1 MKTKRK
7 KLITVMLGIIL
18 LISQQIIAGTNYT
31 KTVTSTGGTVSA
43 TEFAPTLQETGQTLH
58 WNNLRIKNGATVTI
72 DFSGVPG
79 FQRLDGA
86 SGSQAQITSAGTS
99 ISIGYFAL
107 SGGVEK
113 EFRINLD
120 INYYGVPQFN
130 GADVP
135 SNIVITE
142 SNKNDVV
149 SVPNIAS
156 VGWRKNSATGEVIA
170 IGSSISL
177 AALQA
182 SGATTFVADM
192 DDGQSNSFSDG
203 TPASESKYTFS
214 ITPLAPTLSVA
225 PTAITNVAAAGE
237 SKTLTVTSNAA
248 WTATSDQSWATLSTS
263 SGTNNGTV
271 NVTLAQ
277 NTGTTPRTVTL
288 TFTAG
293 SLTRTVTITQ
303 DGATSTLSTTLAST
317 TNVAAAGGIAGVNV
331 VSNTNWSITTSG
343 LPSWVTLSTSSGT
356 NNGTVNVTLAQN
368 TGIAPRTV
376 TLTFTAGSLTRTVTI
391 TQDGATPTLSVSP
404 TTLSPTAAGGTAT
417 VTVASNVAVWSVAS
431 NQGWATVSP
440 ASGANNGTVTV
451 TFAANT
457 GTSPRTAKLTF
468 SATGLPNQ
476 EVQITQPGTAPM
488 LSVAPASIT
497 NVAAAG
503 ESKTLAVTSNAGPW
517 TVTSDK
523 SWATLSAPGGTNNGS
538 ITVTLAPNTGI
549 APRTVTL
556 TFTAGSLTRTVTIT
570 QDGATP
576 TLSATLASTTN
587 VAAGGGIAGVNVVSN
602 TNWSITT
609 SGLPSWV
616 TLSTSSG
623 TNNGTVNVTLAQNTG
638 ASPRTVTLTFTAGA
652 LTRTVTITQNGTGT
666 PPTPPTPPSPP
677 TPSTPTLSLSIE
689 VIRSNGNREM
699 EEVEVSA
706 TGDWYIRT
714 PDWISATPSSGRGNR
729 TVTFR
734 IEENTTGV
742 AREAKVTVTSGS
754 LSQTVKVYQAALN
767 PKSQKKVAKLILSDT
782 SVVLKEKAFY
792 HLTVDVLPIDA
803 ASKDIVWKS
812 SDPTIAT
819 VVNGHV
825 TILKKGEVTITVK
838 ALDGSGVSASCKI
851 DIQSTVG
858 NELYPEEPRVWSDG
872 NILYIRLVKPEQVS
886 VYTTNGQ
893 LVLRQKMNGDSAVSL
908 SSGIYFIRIGD
919 QETKKVAIY

>member
-277 NTGTTPRTVTL
+277 NTGTT
-288 TFTAG
+288 
-293 SLTRTVTITQ
+293 
-303 DGATSTLSTTLAST
+303 
-317 TNVAAAGGIAGVNV
+317 
-331 VSNTNWSITTSG
+331 
-343 LPSWVTLSTSSGT
+343 
-356 NNGTVNVTLAQN
+356 
-368 TGIAPRTV
+368 PRTV

>member
-31 KTVTSTGGTVSA
+31 KIVTSTGGTISA
-43 TEFAPTLQETGQTLH
+43 TQFDATRIIAGGIAK

-72 DFSGVPG
+72 DFSGIPDIQSVE
-79 FQRLDGA
+79 
-86 SGSQAQITSAGTS
+86 GSSITTAQITSTGTTEIKFKTGTGAS
-99 ISIGYFAL
+99 
-107 SGGVEK
+107 EK
-113 EFRINLD
+113 EFRINLHV
-120 INYYGVPQFN
+120 NYYGVPQFN
-130 GADVP
+130 GAAVP

-156 VGWRKNSATGEVIA
+156 VGWRKNSATGDVIA
-170 IGSSISL
+170 IASSISL

-182 SGATTFVADM
+182 SGATIFVADM

-237 SKTLTVTSNAA
+237 SKTLTVTSNVA
-248 WTATSDQSWATLSTS
+248 WTVASNQPWATLSTS

-277 NTGTTPRTVTL
+277 NTGIAPRAVTL

-303 DGATSTLSTTLAST
+303 DGATPTLSATLAST
-317 TNVAAAGGIAGVNV
+317 TNVAAGGGIAGVNV
-331 VSNTNWSITTSG
+331 VSNTSWNITTSG

-451 TFAANT
+451 TFTANT

-488 LSVAPASIT
+488 LSVTPTAIT

-503 ESKTLAVTSNAGPW
+503 ESKTLTVTSNAGPW

-523 SWATLSAPGGTNNGS
+523 SWATLSAPGGTNNG
-538 ITVTLAPNTGI
+538 TVNVTLAQNTGI

-556 TFTAGSLTRTVTIT
+556 TFTAGS
-570 QDGATP
+570 
-576 TLSATLASTTN
+576 
-587 VAAGGGIAGVNVVSN
+587 
-602 TNWSITT
+602 
-609 SGLPSWV
+609 
-616 TLSTSSG
+616 
-623 TNNGTVNVTLAQNTG
+623 
-638 ASPRTVTLTFTAGA
+638 

-689 VIRSNGNREM
+689 VIKSNGNREM

-767 PKSQKKVAKLILSDT
+767 PKPQKKVAKLILSDT

-893 LVLRQKMNGDSAVSL
+893 LVLHQKMNGNNEVSL
-908 SSGIYFIRIGD
+908 SSGIYFVRIGD

>member
-7 KLITVMLGIIL
+7 KLITVMIGIIL
-18 LISQQIIAGTNYT
+18 LVSQQLSAGTNYV
-31 KTVTSTGGTVSA
+31 KTVNSTGGTVNASEFVSTYAGA
-43 TEFAPTLQETGQTLH
+43 TIPK

-72 DFSGVPG
+72 DFSGI
-79 FQRLDGA
+79 LDIQ
-86 SGSQAQITSAGTS
+86 SVEGSSITTAQITSAGFVEIKFKTGTGAS
-99 ISIGYFAL
+99 
-107 SGGVEK
+107 EK

-120 INYYGVPQFN
+120 VNYYGVPQFN

-142 SNKNDVV
+142 SNKNNVV
-149 SVPNIAS
+149 SVPNITS
-156 VGWRKNSATGEVIA
+156 VIWRKNSATGEVIA
-170 IGSSISL
+170 TGSSISL

-182 SGATTFVADM
+182 SGATTFVADTY
-192 DDGQSNSFSDG
+192 DGTGNDLADG
-203 TPASESKYTFS
+203 TPGGESKYTFS

-237 SKTLTVTSNAA
+237 SKTLTVTSNVA
-248 WTATSDQSWATLSTS
+248 WSVASDQSWATLSTS

-271 NVTLAQ
+271 NVTLAP
-277 NTGTTPRTVTL
+277 NTGTSPRTVTL

-303 DGATSTLSTTLAST
+303 DGVTPTLSATLAST
-317 TNVAAAGGIAGVNV
+317 TNVAAGGGIAGVNV

-391 TQDGATPTLSVSP
+391 TQDGAIPTLSVSP

-451 TFAANT
+451 TFTANT

-503 ESKTLAVTSNAGPW
+503 ESKTLTVTSNAGPW

-538 ITVTLAPNTGI
+538 ITVTLAPNTGTT
-549 APRTVTL
+549 PRTVTL

-576 TLSATLASTTN
+576 T
-587 VAAGGGIAGVNVVSN
+587 
-602 TNWSITT
+602 
-609 SGLPSWV
+609 
-616 TLSTSSG
+616 
-623 TNNGTVNVTLAQNTG
+623 
-638 ASPRTVTLTFTAGA
+638 
-652 LTRTVTITQNGTGT
+652 
-666 PPTPPTPPSPP
+666 PPTPPSPP
-677 TPSTPTLSLSIE
+677 TPPTPSTLSLSIE

-767 PKSQKKVAKLILSDT
+767 PKLQKKVAKLILSDT

-886 VYTTNGQ
+886 VYTISGQ
-893 LVLRQKMNGDSAVSL
+893 RIRYQKMNGDNAVSL
-908 SSGIYFIRIGD
+908 QQGIYVVRIGD
-919 QETKKVAIY
+919 QATQKVAIY

>member
-7 KLITVMLGIIL
+7 KLITVMIGIIL
-18 LISQQIIAGTNYT
+18 LVSQQIIAGTNYT

-58 WNNLRIKNGATVTI
+58 WNNLRIKNGETVTI

-79 FQRLDGA
+79 FQRLNGA

-120 INYYGVPQFN
+120 VNYYGIPQFH

-149 SVPNIAS
+149 TIPGGFPSITWYSNGSVLSSLNDQSS
-156 VGWRKNSATGEVIA
+156 VSLSDLQATGK
-170 IGSSISL
+170 
-177 AALQA
+177 
-182 SGATTFVADM
+182 T
-192 DDGQSNSFSDG
+192 SFTVKQYDG
-203 TPASESKYTFS
+203 TGNTFTDGTSAGLTQYSFS
-214 ITPLAPTLSVA
+214 ITPLAPTPTLSVA

-237 SKTLTVTSNAA
+237 SKTLTITSNAA
-248 WTATSDQSWATLSTS
+248 WTATSDQSWATLSVS

-277 NTGTTPRTVTL
+277 NTGT
-288 TFTAG
+288 
-293 SLTRTVTITQ
+293 S
-303 DGATSTLSTTLAST
+303 
-317 TNVAAAGGIAGVNV
+317 
-331 VSNTNWSITTSG
+331 
-343 LPSWVTLSTSSGT
+343 
-356 NNGTVNVTLAQN
+356 
-368 TGIAPRTV
+368 
-376 TLTFTAGSLTRTVTI
+376 
-391 TQDGATPTLSVSP
+391 
-404 TTLSPTAAGGTAT
+404 
-417 VTVASNVAVWSVAS
+417 
-431 NQGWATVSP
+431 
-440 ASGANNGTVTV
+440 
-451 TFAANT
+451 
-457 GTSPRTAKLTF
+457 
-468 SATGLPNQ
+468 
-476 EVQITQPGTAPM
+476 
-488 LSVAPASIT
+488 
-497 NVAAAG
+497 
-503 ESKTLAVTSNAGPW
+503 
-517 TVTSDK
+517 
-523 SWATLSAPGGTNNGS
+523 
-538 ITVTLAPNTGI
+538 
-549 APRTVTL
+549 PRTVTL

-623 TNNGTVNVTLAQNTG
+623 TNNGTVNVTLAPNTGTAPRTVTLTFTAGSLTRTVTITQDGATPTLSVSPTTLSPTAAGGTATVTVTSNVAAWSVVSNQGWATVSPASGANNGTVTVTFAANTGTSPRTAKLTFSATGLPNQEVQITQPGTAPMLSVAPASITNVAAAGESKTLTVTSNAGPWTVTSDKSWATLSAPGGTNNGSITVTLAQNTG
-638 ASPRTVTLTFTAGA
+638 TSPRTVTLTFTAGS
-652 LTRTVTITQNGTGT
+652 LTRTVTITQDGAT
-666 PPTPPTPPSPP
+666 PTPPTPPSPP

-714 PDWISATPSSGRGNR
+714 PDWISTTPSSGRGNR

-893 LVLRQKMNGDSAVSL
+893 LVLHQKMNGNNEVSL
-908 SSGIYFIRIGD
+908 SSGIYFVRIGD

>member
-7 KLITVMLGIIL
+7 KLITVMIGIIL
-18 LISQQIIAGTNYT
+18 LISQQIIAGTDYT

-43 TEFAPTLQETGQTLH
+43 TEFDATRIIAGGIAK
-58 WNNLRIKNGATVTI
+58 WNNLRIKNGETVTI
-72 DFSGVPG
+72 DFSGIPDIQSVE
-79 FQRLDGA
+79 
-86 SGSQAQITSAGTS
+86 GSSITTAQITSAGTVEIKFKTGTGTS
-99 ISIGYFAL
+99 
-107 SGGVEK
+107 EK
-113 EFRINLD
+113 EFRINLHV
-120 INYYGVPQFN
+120 NYYGVPQFN

-149 SVPNIAS
+149 TIPNGKITDIIWYGDGVELSNVPRGTAS
-156 VGWRKNSATGEVIA
+156 V
-170 IGSSISL
+170 SL
-177 AALQA
+177 ATLQA
-182 SGATTFVADM
+182 SGKTSFTLSM
-192 DDGQSNSFSDG
+192 DDGTSNALADG
-203 TPASESKYTFS
+203 KPGGETKYSFS
-214 ITPLAPTLSVA
+214 ITPLATTTPVASVTLNES
-225 PTAITNVAAAGE
+225 
-237 SKTLTVTSNAA
+237 SKTLEIGNSFTLNATVLPA
-248 WTATSDQSWATLSTS
+248 TATNKAVIWSTS
-263 SGTNNGTV
+263 DPGKASISSTSGPSITV
-271 NVTLAQ
+271 NALAAGTTTIKVRTVDGNHEASCLVTVNPPATTPVASVTL
-277 NTGTTPRTVTL
+277 NE
-288 TFTAG
+288 
-293 SLTRTVTITQ
+293 S
-303 DGATSTLSTTLAST
+303 
-317 TNVAAAGGIAGVNV
+317 
-331 VSNTNWSITTSG
+331 
-343 LPSWVTLSTSSGT
+343 
-356 NNGTVNVTLAQN
+356 
-368 TGIAPRTV
+368 
-376 TLTFTAGSLTRTVTI
+376 
-391 TQDGATPTLSVSP
+391 
-404 TTLSPTAAGGTAT
+404 
-417 VTVASNVAVWSVAS
+417 
-431 NQGWATVSP
+431 
-440 ASGANNGTVTV
+440 
-451 TFAANT
+451 
-457 GTSPRTAKLTF
+457 
-468 SATGLPNQ
+468 
-476 EVQITQPGTAPM
+476 
-488 LSVAPASIT
+488 
-497 NVAAAG
+497 
-503 ESKTLAVTSNAGPW
+503 SKTLEIGNSFTLNATVLPATATNKAVIWS
-517 TVTSDK
+517 TSD
-523 SWATLSAPGGTNNGS
+523 PGKASISSTSGPS
-538 ITVTLAPNTGI
+538 ITVNALAAGTTTI
-549 APRTVTL
+549 KVRTVDGNHEASCL
-556 TFTAGSLTRTVTIT
+556 VTVNPPTS
-570 QDGATP
+570 

-587 VAAGGGIAGVNVVSN
+587 VAAAGGIAGVNVVSN

-666 PPTPPTPPSPP
+666 PPTPPTPP

-689 VIRSNGNREM
+689 VIRSSGNREM

-742 AREAKVTVTSGS
+742 EREAKVTVTSGS

-767 PKSQKKVAKLILSDT
+767 PKPQKKVAKLILSDT
-782 SVVLKEKAFY
+782 SVVLKGKAFY

-803 ASKDIVWKS
+803 TSKDIVWKS

-908 SSGIYFIRIGD
+908 SSGIYFVRIGD